1 VVALMQ
7 WGDRWLVPDGKPP
20 VALVE
25 DATGAAVEAIVV
37 RPKDGPP
44 LSVRDVRFA
53 PGPGAQ

>member
-1 VVALMQ
+1 MQ

-25 DATGAAVEAIVV
+25 DATGAAVEAIAV